1 MEEDE
6 FYKDKRI
13 QQGVLKAA
21 LGQGVAIPGSGGE
34 PLLKGVKAKVDTNIN
49 QKQREEMNQKKTVMQ
64 LEKER

>member
-21 LGQGVAIPGSGGE
+21 LGQGVGIPGSNGE